1 MNKRATFVVSE
12 SFKELDEYNK
22 SVAYYLG
29 DTTDFNATE
38 KKTGAR
44 VTVSGSALDKNE
56 AKVYT
61 FNGGKIKLSNTK
73 LAKVE
78 ASQSAE
84 DVVVAEGKI
93 TVSEPISKVAFEIF
107 ANSTGVDALRMLVAG
122 DEFEA
127 KRKETST

>member
-1 MNKRATFVVSE
+1 MNKRAVFTVSA

-22 SVAYYLG
+22 SIAYNLG

-44 VTVSGSALDKNE
+44 VTVSGSALGDPI
-56 AKVYT
+56 VYT

-84 DVVVAEGKI
+84 GVVVAEGNI
-93 TVSEPISKVAFEIF
+93 TVSEPISKVAFKIT
-107 ANSTGVDALRMLVAG
+107 ASQT
-122 DEFEA
+122 
-127 KRKETST
+127 